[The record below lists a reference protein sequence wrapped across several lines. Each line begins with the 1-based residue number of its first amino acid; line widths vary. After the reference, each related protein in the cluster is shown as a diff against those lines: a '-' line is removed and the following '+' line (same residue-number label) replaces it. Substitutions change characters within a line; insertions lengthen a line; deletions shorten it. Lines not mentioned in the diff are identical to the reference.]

1 MAKHKFISVTY
12 DLYVGG
18 ENEEL
23 MEQAT
28 KDQPLT
34 FISWIGMMLPKFEE
48 NVANLNVG
56 DKFDFVIN
64 HEDAYGEYDTD
75 SVLELDKKIFEID
88 GKFDAEV
95 IKEGNVV
102 PLMNDEGY
110 RFNASV
116 VEVSADKVKV
126 DLNHPL
132 AGEDL
137 HFKGEVIESR
147 EATKEEVE
155 AAKNPHKCGGCGG
168 NCSGNCSGNCGEGD
182 CNCEG
187 GCEGCK

>member
-1 MAKHKFISVTY
+1 MAKHRFISLTY
-12 DLYVGG
+12 DLYVGD

-28 KDQPLT
+28 KERPLT

-48 NVANLNVG
+48 NVADLKVG
-56 DKFDFVIN
+56 DKFDFTID
-64 HEDAYGEYDTD
+64 HTDAYGEYDTE
-75 SVLELDKKIFEID
+75 SVLELDKKIFEVD
-88 GKFDAEV
+88 GKFNSEMV
-95 IKEGNVV
+95 SEGNVV
-102 PLMNDEGY
+102 PLMDADGN

-116 VEVSADKVKV
+116 VKVTDDKVTV

-132 AGEDL
+132 AGENL
-137 HFKGEVIESR
+137 HFKGEIIESR
-147 EATKEEVE
+147 EATEEEVE
-155 AAKNPHKCGGCGG
+155 AAKHPHHCGGCGG
-168 NCSGNCSGNCGEGD
+168 NCGDGD